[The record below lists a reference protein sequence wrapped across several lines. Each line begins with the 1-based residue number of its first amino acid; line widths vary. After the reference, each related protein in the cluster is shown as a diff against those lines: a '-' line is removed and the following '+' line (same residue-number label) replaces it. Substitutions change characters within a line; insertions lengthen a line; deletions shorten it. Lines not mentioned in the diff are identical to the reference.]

1 MCRREAALTN
11 GAASRKLRGI
21 NRDGRAEGMLPGST
35 ESYEHS
41 SNQHDPIINIHRAQT
56 KYFILELLI
65 NQREKKGE
73 REEVRRKG
81 KIERK
86 E

>member
-1 MCRREAALTN
+1 
-11 GAASRKLRGI
+11 
-21 NRDGRAEGMLPGST
+21 MLPGST

-73 REEVRRKG
+73 REEVKRKG